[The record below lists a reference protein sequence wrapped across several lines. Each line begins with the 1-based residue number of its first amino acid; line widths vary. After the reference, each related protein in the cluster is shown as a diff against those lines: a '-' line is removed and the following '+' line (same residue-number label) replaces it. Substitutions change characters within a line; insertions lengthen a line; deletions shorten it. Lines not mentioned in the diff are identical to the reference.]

1 MLTLKSLRTFGLS
14 LLLGSAAL
22 MAQAQEQAP
31 DVLVKQVSTDVLDTI
46 KADKAI
52 QAGDVKRILSLV
64 DSKILPHVNFVRMT
78 DDALG
83 RYRSQATPEQK
94 KRLQDEYKQLLVR
107 TYAGAFSQVKDQTME
122 FKPFRAAADATDV
135 TVKSELK
142 GRGDPVKLDYFLEK
156 TPDGWKIYDLDVA
169 GIRLGLT
176 YRSQFAQ
183 EIGATGID
191 GLISKL
197 AERNKASAAKS

>member
-1 MLTLKSLRTFGLS
+1 MLTLKSLRTLGLS